1 MGGRLDIEKGRHMVV
16 KKAKTIKKF
25 RWSLIFVFLV
35 VNVFLIFTYKD
46 PDLLAIDSFL
56 VTAILFILQFFMDQN
71 VMVKIIY

>member
-1 MGGRLDIEKGRHMVV
+1 MVV

-56 VTAILFILQFFMDQN
+56 VTAILFILAVFHGSEPYGKNNILIFS
-71 VMVKIIY
+71 